1 MDKFGAELMASLL
14 THTVDPARV
23 DHWNVP
29 LTKELTVKLFG
40 RPMTADVQLDVKLP
54 EEMCFVSPTQ
64 DDWDA
69 LLHSTWAAVERM
81 EHPSERIEVH
91 HGAYW
96 VELRVSGMVHST
108 SKYADRGGVQVRVD
122 FQFLTCGP
130 LPPAPK
136 PPAPLPWTAER
147 IASVKPHVP
156 PRSAV
161 FDPALWY
168 LVTSRYGVT
177 STEAFNTL
185 GEAVEFG
192 GHGFEQGD
200 LYALCVVRNGSL
212 YYWYWPT
219 LDDPGRDAC
228 IERAIAVAKGCG
240 LNVTKV
246 VRRIG
251 YR

>member
-1 MDKFGAELMASLL
+1 MASPL
-14 THTVDPARV
+14 TSSPDQPRV
-23 DHWNVP
+23 HHSNVP
-29 LTKELTVKLFG
+29 LNKVMTVKLFG
-40 RPMTADVQLDVKLP
+40 PPMEADVHLNVGLP
-54 EEMCFVSPTQ
+54 EEVRFVSPTE
-64 DDWDA
+64 DDWSE
-69 LLHSTWAAVERM
+69 LLRSTWAAVAGIENPRD
-81 EHPSERIEVH
+81 RIEVH
-91 HGAYW
+91 HGPYL
-96 VELRVSGMVHST
+96 VELRVAEMVQTTASF
-108 SKYADRGGVQVRVD
+108 AVRHRTHITID
-122 FQFLTCGP
+122 FQFLTSGP
-130 LPPAPK
+130 LPPRPK

-147 IASVKPHVP
+147 IASVKPHASL
-156 PRSAV
+156 RTTN

-168 LVTSRYGVT
+168 LVTSRYGMT

-200 LYALCVVRNGSL
+200 LYALCVVRSGSL

-219 LDDPGRDAC
+219 LDDPSRDAC